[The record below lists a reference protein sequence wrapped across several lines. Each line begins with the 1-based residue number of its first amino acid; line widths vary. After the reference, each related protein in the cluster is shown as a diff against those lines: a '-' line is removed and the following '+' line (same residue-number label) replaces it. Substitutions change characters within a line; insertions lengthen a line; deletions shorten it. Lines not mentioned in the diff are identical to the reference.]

1 MFRCGCG
8 LDLCCHVGFPH
19 GPHMRLRGIVHSHRR
34 QSAAAAFAVC
44 RNITGTVSR
53 QRRVQY
59 LAAANFQV
67 DIAFTEHN
75 VTQWQSQLT
84 RQQPHIL
91 QAQLTV
97 TCEYP
102 AACRLAGLAAEF
114 ERASKLVVPTAR
126 TTGTVNPQADGK
138 LARTL
143 HFEGPPAPSWCPAG
157 ARGRD
162 SERARPGGPATHSGW
177 QHLA

>member
-1 MFRCGCG
+1 
-8 LDLCCHVGFPH
+8 
-19 GPHMRLRGIVHSHRR
+19 MRLRGIVHSHRR
-34 QSAAAAFAVC
+34 QSAAAAFAVR

-53 QRRVQY
+53 QRRLQY

-67 DIAFTEHN
+67 DIAFAEHN

-126 TTGTVNPQADGK
+126 TTGTVDPQAASDGK

-143 HFEGPPAPSWCPAG
+143 HSEGPPAPSESWCPAG

-162 SERARPGGPATHSGW
+162 WERARPGGPATHSGW